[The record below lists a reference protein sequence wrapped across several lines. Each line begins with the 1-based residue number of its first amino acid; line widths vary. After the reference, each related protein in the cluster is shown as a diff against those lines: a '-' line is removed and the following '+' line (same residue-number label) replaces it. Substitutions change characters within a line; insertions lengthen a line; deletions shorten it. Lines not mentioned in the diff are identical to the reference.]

1 MDFVTQPWFILVFAV
16 AGFFAFMAMDRMSKR
31 R

>member
-1 MDFVTQPWFILVFAV
+1 MVFVTQPWFILVFAV
-16 AGFFAFMAMDRMSKR
+16 AGFFAFFAMDRMSKR